1 MLIVR
6 WKPPPHG
13 HYKLN
18 FDGSFSSPAL
28 VGGVICEEHGNWK
41 MGFHQQHQGFNATSM
56 ELLALLRGIELAY
69 HHNLFHWQSKLTL
82 LR

>member
-41 MGFHQQHQGFNATSM
+41 MGFHQQHQGFNATQWKYWHCL
-56 ELLALLRGIELAY
+56 EAL
-69 HHNLFHWQSKLTL
+69 S
-82 LR
+82 